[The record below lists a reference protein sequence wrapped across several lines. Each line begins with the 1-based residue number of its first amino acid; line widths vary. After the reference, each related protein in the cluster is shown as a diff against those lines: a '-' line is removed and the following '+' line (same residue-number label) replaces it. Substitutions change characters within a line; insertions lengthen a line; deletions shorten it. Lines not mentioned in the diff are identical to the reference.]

1 MGRGLVKSDVG
12 VEAARSG
19 LCTDGWTLIG
29 TGNWSWTYASPDGQ
43 TAARVT
49 PWDPAYRLHA
59 EACLAGEPNRYL
71 PRIDSIVSLSGEGY
85 VTLME
90 RLWPA
95 KEVEAAH
102 LCGRIGL
109 GNDSGY
115 EIPSVEDDPR
125 DQELADLRR
134 RLRQLIAQGAER
146 YTLWGGSDIRPGNI
160 MADAEGQ
167 LKVVD
172 PVFLR
177 GPAIVDALKS
187 GRGDL
192 LADFTQD
199 QLQAFLTIPVFLPG
213 AETQALLTSLAVLYK
228 TQEI

>member
-1 MGRGLVKSDVG
+1 MGRGFVKAATSVD
-12 VEAARSG
+12 EARDG
-19 LCTDGWTLIG
+19 LCADGWTLIG
-29 TGNWSWTYASPDGQ
+29 TGNWSWVYASPDGR

-59 EACLAGEPNRYL
+59 EACLTGEPNRYL
-71 PRIDSIVSLSGEGY
+71 PRLDSIIPLAGEGY

-95 KEVEAAH
+95 EEVEAAY

-115 EIPSVEDDPR
+115 EIPSVEDDPS

-134 RLRQLIAQGAER
+134 RLRQLIAQGAAR

-160 MADAEGQ
+160 MADADGQ

-199 QLQAFLTIPVFLPG
+199 QLQAFLTMPVFRPG
-213 AETQALLTSLAVLYK
+213 AETQALLSSLAGLSK